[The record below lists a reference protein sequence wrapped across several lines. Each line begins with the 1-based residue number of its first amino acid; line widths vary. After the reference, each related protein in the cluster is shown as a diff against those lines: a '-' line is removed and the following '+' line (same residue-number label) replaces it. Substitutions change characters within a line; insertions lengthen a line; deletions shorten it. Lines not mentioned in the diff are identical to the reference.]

1 MKQTSADTFLF
12 TPGPKK
18 AARICV
24 ARHGETDW
32 NSAGILQGWLDV
44 PLNDRG
50 RAQARE
56 LAASLA
62 DAGLRSVV
70 TSPLLRARETAEI
83 VAECLGLPAPA
94 SHDGLKERHFGVIQ
108 GIPKDE
114 LVQLNPALYQQ
125 ILSRNPASIFD
136 DGETMDAFADRVLAA
151 LGAIADEHAGARA
164 LVIAHGWVM
173 DVVTRHVH
181 GLPRSTVL
189 QRKPQ
194 NIDRLWLEATR
205 ETARPAEADRPAS
218 DGRVP
223 ASRCV

>member
-1 MKQTSADTFLF
+1 MSKPNLKT
-12 TPGPKK
+12 

-56 LAASLA
+56 LAESLM
-62 DAGLRSVV
+62 DSGLRSVV
-70 TSPLLRARETAEI
+70 TSPLRRARETAEI
-83 VAECLGLPAPA
+83 VAERLGLPEPTC
-94 SHDGLKERHFGVIQ
+94 HDGLKERHFGVIQ

-114 LVQLNPALYQQ
+114 LVQSNPALYQQ
-125 ILSRNPASIFD
+125 ILGRNPATVFD
-136 DGETMDAFADRVLAA
+136 DGETMDEFADRVLAA
-151 LGAIADEHAGARA
+151 LGSIADENAGDRVLA
-164 LVIAHGWVM
+164 IAHGWVM
-173 DVVTRHVH
+173 DAITRHAH

-189 QRKPQ
+189 RRKPQ

-205 ETARPAEADRPAS
+205 EAARLGEADRPAIN
-218 DGRVP
+218 GLAP
-223 ASRCV
+223 AP

>member
-1 MKQTSADTFLF
+1 MTTTSDDPLLSAPRL
-12 TPGPKK
+12 KA

-56 LAASLA
+56 LAESLM

-70 TSPLLRARETAEI
+70 TSPLWRARETAEI
-83 VAECLGLPAPA
+83 VAERLGLPDPA
-94 SHDGLKERHFGVIQ
+94 CHDGLKERHFGVVQ
-108 GIPKDE
+108 GIPKGE
-114 LVQLNPALYQQ
+114 LVQTNPVLYQQ
-125 ILSRNPASIFD
+125 ILSRNPACVFD

-151 LGAIADEHAGARA
+151 LGAIADGNAGARV
-164 LVIAHGWVM
+164 LVIAHGWAM
-173 DVVTRHVH
+173 DAITRHAH
-181 GLPRSTVL
+181 GLPRSAVL
-189 QRKPQ
+189 RRKPQ

-205 ETARPAEADRPAS
+205 ETARPADAEPLAS
-218 DGRVP
+218 DGP
-223 ASRCV
+223 APAC

>member
-1 MKQTSADTFLF
+1 MPDLKA
-12 TPGPKK
+12 

-56 LAASLA
+56 LAESLI

-70 TSPLLRARETAEI
+70 TSPLRRARETAEI
-83 VAECLGLPAPA
+83 VAERLGLPDPA
-94 SHDGLKERHFGVIQ
+94 SYDGLKERHFGVIQ

-114 LVQLNPALYQQ
+114 LVQTNPALYQQ
-125 ILSRNPASIFD
+125 ILSRNPACVFD

-151 LGAIADEHAGARA
+151 LATIADEHAGDRVLA
-164 LVIAHGWVM
+164 IAHGWVM
-173 DVVTRHVH
+173 DVIARHVH
-181 GLPRSTVL
+181 GLPRSAVL

-194 NIDRLWLEATR
+194 NIDRLWLAATR
-205 ETARPAEADRPAS
+205 GSAGPGQADRPVANEP
-218 DGRVP
+218 VP
-223 ASRCV
+223 AS